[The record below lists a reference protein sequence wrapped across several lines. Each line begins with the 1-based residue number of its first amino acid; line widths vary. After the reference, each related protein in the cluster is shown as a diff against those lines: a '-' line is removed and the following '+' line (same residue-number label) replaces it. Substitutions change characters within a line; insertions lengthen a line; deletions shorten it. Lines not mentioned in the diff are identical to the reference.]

1 MGDQAER
8 DGHADPDMSLPAQGG
23 ERVDAVPRPDH
34 QQVIDLHHRAVYRY
48 AYRLTGRVADA
59 EDLTQQTFLIA
70 QQKLGQLR
78 DETKAD
84 RWLFAVVRSC
94 FSKNRRRRRPTSAV
108 NLELN
113 MDAVAV
119 EPPPGESID
128 RELLDRALDE
138 LPDDVPADPGDVL
151 LRRFFLQTD
160 CPGTRNPDGNG
171 DEPPGAGQTAASR
184 AADIVRLDTENRMIA
199 HPGSRS

>member
-8 DGHADPDMSLPAQGG
+8 DGHADSDMSLPAQGG
-23 ERVDAVPRPDH
+23 ERVDAAPRLTI

-59 EDLTQQTFLIA
+59 EDLAQQTFLIA

-128 RELLDRALDE
+128 RETLDRALDE
-138 LPDDVPADPGDVL
+138 LPETYRLILAMFYFDDFSYKQIAQELQIPMGTVMSRLARAKQR
-151 LRRFFLQTD
+151 LREQLTSYD
-160 CPGTRNPDGNG
+160 STPKTG
-171 DEPPGAGQTAASR
+171 
-184 AADIVRLDTENRMIA
+184 
-199 HPGSRS
+199 